1 VSNKTQHPLPEVYQS
16 YLEYADLTAVTR
28 HKQMKAVKALLWKL
42 HTYLEMKKLA
52 LEKLSIDHIDTFL
65 AELNAPYALSTRR
78 LHRSHLRGFLHYL
91 YHQRGILRRD
101 LAPLVVGPPE
111 FAQSKPPCFL
121 RPEEIKRL
129 FENVQLSTFRGI
141 RTYAMLHLAFGLGLR
156 PKEISLITLD
166 DMNFSQRRLS
176 LKCRKANNPMVLP
189 LSKPTLKA
197 IVTYIIGARPSSDQ
211 RALFLNITRP
221 YTPVTGTAVSR
232 DISLLMKK
240 AGLQATAYWLRHTY
254 AQNILE
260 SGASIFEVKE
270 MLGHGRIQSSKHYIH
285 IHINMMREV
294 LFNETL

>member
-1 VSNKTQHPLPEVYQS
+1 MNESAHHPLPEVYQS
-16 YLEYADLTAVTR
+16 YLEYADLTATTR
-28 HKQMKAVKALLWKL
+28 QKQMKAVTTFLWKL
-42 HTYLEMKKLA
+42 HTYLAKKQLA

-65 AELNAPYALSTRR
+65 AELNAPYALGTRR
-78 LHRSHLRGFLHYL
+78 LHRSYLRGFLRYL
-91 YHQRGILRRD
+91 YHQRGLLRRD

-129 FENVQLSTFRGI
+129 FENVQLSTLRGI

-166 DMNFSQRRLS
+166 DINFSQRRLS

-211 RALFLNITRP
+211 RTLFLNITKP
-221 YTPVTGTAVSR
+221 YTPVTSTAVSR

-240 AGLQATAYWLRHTY
+240 AGLEATAYWLRHTY

-260 SGASIFEVKE
+260 NGGSIFEVKE
-270 MLGHGRIQSSKHYIH
+270 MLGHDHIESSKKYLH
-285 IHINMMREV
+285 IHIKMMREV